1 MRSSTRNVIPGHG
14 ETGGTMNDDRK
25 SAVSVTRRR
34 RFGGRPKID
43 VVGLTI
49 DLAVAT
55 AFLLVLAKATGD
67 PRDEPA

>member
-1 MRSSTRNVIPGHG
+1 
-14 ETGGTMNDDRK
+14 MNDDRK